1 MGLVIIT
8 TNAIPPD
15 AGCTVPVSCMS
26 TMFQRNGSAN
36 EVETAIA
43 IVTGEEP
50 RKCRK
55 IRLTSAPKKFPPMTF
70 RGWAKGLSGALK
82 INTLVAPNGA
92 ISNGEFVFTVR

>member
-15 AGCTVPVSCMS
+15 AGCTVPVSCI
-26 TMFQRNGSAN
+26 SAI

-50 RKCRK
+50 KKCRN
-55 IRLTSAPKKFPPMTF
+55 IRLTSAPKRFPPMTF
-70 RGWAKGLSGALK
+70 RGCANGLSGKLK
-82 INTLVAPNGA
+82 ITTLVAPNGA